1 MNITI
6 STSDSKNSWLNNDYP
21 CLVIYEGI
29 SYKSAAA
36 AYEASKIDC
45 SIEECKSLYNLESIS
60 YITDELLLKL
70 KECMTSMK
78 RLPLANL
85 SAAGAREYTR
95 KIVPGDEWFEKN
107 DKILT
112 DIIRAKF
119 SIHNNPS
126 MYKQLLNTKNMDI
139 IDGTND
145 NHMGRILMKVRDE
158 IYEDE
163 FMKDIY

>member
-1 MNITI
+1 M
-6 STSDSKNSWLNNDYP
+6 DSKYSWLNNDYP

-29 SYKSAAA
+29 SYKSATA

-60 YITDELLLKL
+60 FITDELLLKL
-70 KECMTSMK
+70 KDCMTSMK

-85 SAAGAREYTR
+85 SATGAREYTR
-95 KIVPGDEWFEKN
+95 KIALKDEWVEKYE
-107 DKILT
+107 KILT

-119 SIHNNPS
+119 SAKNNPS
-126 MYKQLLNTKNMDI
+126 LYKKLLETENMNI
-139 IDGTND
+139 IDGTKD